1 MTIPNDVADAQA
13 ALWNGPAGHAWV
25 DGQVLLDRLYLP
37 FQERL
42 LEAVI
47 AAAPQ
52 SVLDVGCG
60 TGSTTL
66 AIARALGSGANVTG
80 VDISAPMIDA
90 ATTRA
95 AKEGAAARFICADAQ
110 AHGFEPASVDMI
122 VSRFGVMFFADP
134 AGAFANL
141 RRAARPVARLA
152 CVAWRSVAENPFMT
166 EAERAAAPL
175 LPDLPPRRPDLPGQF
190 AFADRE
196 RVQGILATAGW
207 HDVDILPLDVTC
219 RMSEA
224 DLLAYV
230 GRLGPVGIALRV
242 ADAHTRARV
251 MTAVR
256 AAFDPYVRDGE
267 CRFTAACWLIGAR
280 A

>member
-1 MTIPNDVADAQA
+1 MTVSNDVAGAQA
-13 ALWNGPAGHAWV
+13 ALWNGPAAQGWV
-25 DGQVLLDRLYLP
+25 DEQVLLDRLYLP

-42 LEAVI
+42 LELVI

-66 AIARALGSGANVTG
+66 AIAGALGSGAHVTG
-80 VDISAPMIDA
+80 IDISAPMIDA
-90 ATTRA
+90 ATRRA
-95 AKEGAAARFICADAQ
+95 AKEGLAARFVLADAQ
-110 AHGFEPASVDMI
+110 AHAFEPASVDLI

-134 AGAFANL
+134 VEAFANL
-141 RRAARPVARLA
+141 RRAARPGARLQ
-152 CVAWRSVAENPFMT
+152 CIAWRSIAENPFMT

-175 LPDLPPRRPDLPGQF
+175 LPDLPPRRPDQPGQF

-196 RVQGILATAGW
+196 RVSGILAAGGW
-207 HDVDILPLDVTC
+207 QDVDIQPLDVAC

-230 GRLGPVGIALRV
+230 SRLGPVGIALRD
-242 ADAHTRARV
+242 ADGETRARV
-251 MTAVR
+251 IAAVR
-256 AAFDPYVRDGE
+256 AAFDPYVIDGE
-267 CRFTAACWLIGAR
+267 CRFTAACWMLGAR

>member
-1 MTIPNDVADAQA
+1 MTISNDVAGAQA
-13 ALWNGPAGHAWV
+13 ALWNGPSGHAWV
-25 DGQVLLDRLYLP
+25 DEQVLLDRLYMP
-37 FQERL
+37 FQELL
-42 LEAVI
+42 LESVI
-47 AAAPQ
+47 AAAPAA
-52 SVLDVGCG
+52 VLDVGCG

-66 AIARALGSGANVTG
+66 AIARALGSGADVTG

-95 AKEGAAARFICADAQ
+95 AQEGVAARFIRADAQ
-110 AHGFEPASVDMI
+110 AHAFEPASVDMI

-134 AGAFANL
+134 VGAFANL
-141 RRAARPVARLA
+141 RRAARPGARLQ
-152 CVAWRSVAENPFMT
+152 CIAWRSVAENPFMT

-190 AFADRE
+190 AFADGE
-196 RVQGILATAGW
+196 RVRALLVASGWQG
-207 HDVDILPLDVTC
+207 VDIQPLDVAC

-224 DLLAYV
+224 DLLTYV
-230 GRLGPVGIALRV
+230 GRLGPVGVALRD
-242 ADAHTRARV
+242 ADADTRGRV
-251 MTAVR
+251 MAAVR
-256 AAFDPYVRDGE
+256 AAFDSYVIDGE

>member
-1 MTIPNDVADAQA
+1 MTTSNDVAKAQA
-13 ALWNGPAGHAWV
+13 AAWNGPSGHAWV
-25 DGQVLLDRLYLP
+25 DEQELLDRLYLP
-37 FQERL
+37 FQELL
-42 LEAVI
+42 LEAI
-47 AAAPQ
+47 LAAAPQ

-66 AIARALGSGANVTG
+66 AYARGLDRGARVTGIDISEPMLTAAKARA
-80 VDISAPMIDA
+80 
-90 ATTRA
+90 
-95 AKEGAAARFICADAQ
+95 AAAGVSATFVRADAQ
-110 AHGFEPASVDMI
+110 THAFEPASVDMI

-134 AGAFANL
+134 IAAFANL
-141 RRAARPVARLA
+141 RRAARPLARLHA
-152 CVAWRSVAENPFMT
+152 IAWRSPAENPFMT

-190 AFADRE
+190 AFADRG
-196 RVQGILATAGW
+196 RVQGILTTGGW
-207 HDVDILPLDVTC
+207 HDVDIQPLDVAC

-230 GRLGPVGIALRV
+230 GRLGPVGIALRD
-242 ADAHTRARV
+242 ADADARTRV

>member
-1 MTIPNDVADAQA
+1 MTISNDVADAQA

-66 AIARALGSGANVTG
+66 AIARALGSGADVTG

-110 AHGFEPASVDMI
+110 AHAFEPAGVDMI

-141 RRAARPVARLA
+141 RRAARPGARLS
-152 CVAWRSVAENPFMT
+152 CIAWRSVAENPFMT

-207 HDVDILPLDVTC
+207 HDVDIQPLDVTC

-230 GRLGPVGIALRV
+230 GRLGPVGIALRD
-242 ADAHTRARV
+242 ADADTRARV

-256 AAFDPYVRDGE
+256 TAFDPYVRNGE
-267 CRFTAACWLIGAR
+267 CRFTAACWLITAR

>member
-1 MTIPNDVADAQA
+1 MTVTNDIAGAQA
-13 ALWNGPAGHAWV
+13 ALWNGPAAQGWV
-25 DGQVLLDRLYLP
+25 DEQVLLDRLYLP

-42 LEAVI
+42 LEAVV
-47 AAAPQ
+47 AAAPR

-66 AIARALGSGANVTG
+66 AIARALGSGAQVTG
-80 VDISAPMIDA
+80 IDISAPMIDA
-90 ATTRA
+90 AATRA
-95 AKEGAAARFICADAQ
+95 ATEGVAARFIRADAQ
-110 AHGFEPASVDMI
+110 AHAFEPASVDMI

-134 AGAFANL
+134 VAAFANL
-141 RRAARPVARLA
+141 RRAARPGARLQGI
-152 CVAWRSVAENPFMT
+152 AWRSVAENPFMT

-175 LPDLPPRRPDLPGQF
+175 LPDLPPRRPDVPGQF

-207 HDVDILPLDVTC
+207 RDIDIQPLDVDC

-224 DLLAYV
+224 DLVTYV
-230 GRLGPVGIALRV
+230 GRLGPVGMALRD
-242 ADAHTRARV
+242 ADADTRARV
-251 MTAVR
+251 MTTVR
-256 AAFDPYVRDGE
+256 AAFDPYVRDGA